1 MKRGDK
7 NMKKEAEIKYEDAV
21 SEIEQIARD
30 MDNGN
35 LDIDQLGEKL
45 KRAQTLI
52 DYGKAKLTKAGE
64 DINKLIHAEEK

>member
-1 MKRGDK
+1 MKRGAK

-52 DYGKAKLTKAGE
+52 DYCKAKLTKTEE

>member
-52 DYGKAKLTKAGE
+52 DYCKSKLTKTEE

>member
-52 DYGKAKLTKAGE
+52 DYCKDKLTKTEE